1 MEILNDNEM
10 MKYTGGFKITKTI
23 AVLIAGLSA
32 FILGI
37 VDGLS
42 NPKKCIR

>member
-1 MEILNDNEM
+1 MEILNDGEM
-10 MKYTGGFKITKTI
+10 MNYSGGFKITKTI
-23 AVLIAGLSA
+23 IVLVAGLSA